1 MRILE
6 QEFLGI
12 EVIMNNIQFV
22 SLTKSNPETR
32 FQNNMTESNDEDDE
46 IRQTPYR
53 MLLDIPEI
61 YNCLLSCG
69 SVESTDDIILSIEV
83 SITDAAIRHQ

>member
-12 EVIMNNIQFV
+12 RVITNNIQFV

-53 MLLDIPEI
+53 MLFYITEI

-69 SVESTDDIILSIEV
+69 SVESTDDMILSIEV

>member
-12 EVIMNNIQFV
+12 EVITNNIQFV

-61 YNCLLSCG
+61 YNCLLSCD
-69 SVESTDDIILSIEV
+69 SVESTDDMILSIEV

>member
-1 MRILE
+1 MHMRILE

-12 EVIMNNIQFV
+12 RVITNNIQFV

-53 MLLDIPEI
+53 M
-61 YNCLLSCG
+61 
-69 SVESTDDIILSIEV
+69 
-83 SITDAAIRHQ
+83 